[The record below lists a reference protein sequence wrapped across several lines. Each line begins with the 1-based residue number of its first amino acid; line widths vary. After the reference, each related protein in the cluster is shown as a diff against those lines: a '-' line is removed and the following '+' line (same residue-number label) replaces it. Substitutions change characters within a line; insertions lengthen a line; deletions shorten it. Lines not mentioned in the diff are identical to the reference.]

1 MFSFFR
7 APKGNDSNGNDLA
20 NPYHALT
27 GQPAAQPPSLDDEI
41 RITEM
46 AMLLAD
52 TQAQWLEKTLH
63 LLQRLCPPNG
73 ALPAAGMAGKAIQG
87 GIQAEIAHATQV
99 AGHYRAKLKTLRE
112 SHPNQ
117 ASKPWAGKVSA
128 LDAYHHYTYPLGQ
141 LLQALPGDITNQHNL
156 SREEIK
162 MCKSVAALAYD
173 AHETLMEGLV
183 SLGQLQAIAEGHAT
197 SATLP
202 AIGKLIAYLTEQA
215 RFMALNAAD
224 YSTAAENIRVK

>member
-7 APKGNDSNGNDLA
+7 APKGNDPNGNDLA
-20 NPYHALT
+20 NPYQALT
-27 GQPAAQPPSLDDEI
+27 GQPPTQPPSLDDEI

-46 AMLLAD
+46 AILLAD
-52 TQAQWLEKTLH
+52 TQTQWLEKTLL
-63 LLQRLCPPNG
+63 LLQRLCPPSCP
-73 ALPAAGMAGKAIQG
+73 LPAAGMAGNTVQG

-99 AGHYRAKLKTLRE
+99 AGHYRAKLKSLHE
-112 SHPNQ
+112 SHPNK

-128 LDAYHHYTYPLGQ
+128 LDAYNNYTYPLGQ
-141 LLQALPGDITNQHNL
+141 LLQALPGDITNQHSL

-173 AHETLMEGLV
+173 AQETLMEGLV
-183 SLGQLQAIAEGHAT
+183 SLGQLQAIAETHAT
-197 SATLP
+197 PAKLP
-202 AIGKLIAYLTEQA
+202 AIGKLIGYLTEQA